1 MSTDTTP
8 DQTRSETGAT
18 TDDGTEATFTQA
30 DLDRIIAD
38 RLKRENIGDQKAKA
52 AKLEQ
57 LERDRMTADEK
68 VTDRIAKLEAETAQ
82 AKAEAL
88 RLRIAGKHGVSAED
102 AELFLTGTDEE
113 TLTRQAQ
120 RLSERTKEQKRA
132 GNVVPGEGKNTN
144 TSGTDPMRDFTRDL
158 FQQAQE

>member
-1 MSTDTTP
+1 MSTDTTT
-8 DQTRSETGAT
+8 DQTRSETGTT

-38 RLKRENIGDQKAKA
+38 RLKRENIGDLKAKA

-68 VTDRIAKLEAETAQ
+68 VSDRIAKLEAETAQ

-144 TSGTDPMRDFTRDL
+144 TS
-158 FQQAQE
+158 QANDEIEAVRQIFRRE